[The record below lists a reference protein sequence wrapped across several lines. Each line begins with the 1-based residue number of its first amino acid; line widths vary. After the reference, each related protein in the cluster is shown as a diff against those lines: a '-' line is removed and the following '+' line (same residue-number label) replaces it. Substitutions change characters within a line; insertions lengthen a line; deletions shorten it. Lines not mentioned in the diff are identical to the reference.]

1 MKRILTLVM
10 VLAAVCFASVAFADG
25 SWEKVQAKGELVIGL
40 DDAFPPMGFRTDD
53 GKLVGFDIDAAE
65 EAGRRLGVKIVW
77 QPTAWKGVINSL
89 NSNKFD
95 AIWNGMTITEERAQQ
110 VLFSKPYMMDGQIA
124 VVRMAETEV
133 ATLEALGGK
142 SVGVQA
148 GSPALEA
155 AKSLPMAPAQIREYD
170 DNPKAFLDLESGRLA
185 AVVVDN
191 LSGLYFT
198 AAQPGKFKSLPGFIT
213 KEPFGVA
220 FRKDDV
226 ALRDKVQGAIDAMI
240 QDGTMAKISIKW
252 FGEDITN
259 PANF

>member
-1 MKRILTLVM
+1 MKRILTLLF
-10 VLAAVCFASVAFADG
+10 VLAALCMTVTAQADD
-25 SWEKVQAKGELVIGL
+25 SWEKVQAKGEMVIGL

-65 EAGRRLGVKIVW
+65 ETGRRLGIKIVW

-110 VLFSKPYMMDGQIA
+110 VLFTKPYMMDGQIA
-124 VVRMAETEV
+124 VVRMSETAV
-133 ATLEALGGK
+133 TTLEGLGGK
-142 SVGVQA
+142 NVGVQA

-198 AAQPGKFKSLPGFIT
+198 AAQPGKYKSLPGFIT

-220 FRKDDV
+220 FRKDDA
-226 ALRDKVQGAIDAMI
+226 ALRDKVQEALDAMVK
-240 QDGTMAKISIKW
+240 DGTLGQISIKW

-259 PANF
+259 PENF